1 MSANLNGAIRFLNKE
16 IQKLQNIVTTETLKE
31 SIARETRE
39 AAEKRIED
47 LKTQVAKLENDN
59 SGHQKH

>member
-1 MSANLNGAIRFLNKE
+1 MSANLNSAVRFLKKE
-16 IQKLQNIVTTETLKE
+16 IQKLESIVTTETLKE

-47 LKTQVAKLENDN
+47 LKTQVIQLGGE
-59 SGHQKH
+59 

>member
-1 MSANLNGAIRFLNKE
+1 MSANLSGAVRFLKKE

-47 LKTQVAKLENDN
+47 LKTQVIQLGGE
-59 SGHQKH
+59 